1 MGLSNFYSVWDECG
15 YDRPIIEELHEPDQ
29 TVLTVKL
36 DASDL
41 RKTSRK
47 KTSTKSTKT
56 VGKKTRGKSHAE
68 SLEHLEIKGETTN
81 TRGKKTVGKNTKTRG
96 KKTSTKNSET
106 SRKKT
111 STKRAKTSRKNWG
124 LPDEELVVLRLT
136 SNRVVEAMRRNPS
149 ITREELVSELRVTLS
164 GVNWQ
169 IAKLRKDK
177 IIRRVGGRKFGH
189 WEVLI

>member
-1 MGLSNFYSVWDECG
+1 VG
-15 YDRPIIEELHEPDQ
+15 
-29 TVLTVKL
+29 
-36 DASDL
+36 
-41 RKTSRK
+41 K

-56 VGKKTRGKSHAE
+56 VGKKTSTKNKKTVGKKTREKSHAE
-68 SLEHLEIKGETTN
+68 SLEHLEIKGEMTK

-124 LPDEELVVLRLT
+124 LSDEELVVLRLT

>member
-1 MGLSNFYSVWDECG
+1 MNVVDVKRLIRRGETDEVEFG
-15 YDRPIIEELHEPDQ
+15 HEPDQ
-29 TVLTVKL
+29 TVRTVKL
-36 DASDL
+36 DASGL
-41 RKTSRK
+41 RK
-47 KTSTKSTKT
+47 
-56 VGKKTRGKSHAE
+56 
-68 SLEHLEIKGETTN
+68 
-81 TRGKKTVGKNTKTRG
+81 
-96 KKTSTKNSET
+96 T

-164 GVNWQ
+164 GINWQ

>member
-1 MGLSNFYSVWDECG
+1 M
-15 YDRPIIEELHEPDQ
+15 
-29 TVLTVKL
+29 
-36 DASDL
+36 
-41 RKTSRK
+41 
-47 KTSTKSTKT
+47 
-56 VGKKTRGKSHAE
+56 GKKTRGKSDAE
-68 SLEHLEIKGETTN
+68 SLEPLEIKGEMTK
-81 TRGKKTVGKNTKTRG
+81 TRGKKTVGKRTK
-96 KKTSTKNSET
+96 T

-149 ITREELVSELRVTLS
+149 ITREELVSALRVTLS